1 MTFADFTR
9 IPREFHLN
17 SVRIPRPNGFHIDSI
32 RIPCRITQ
40 GFRIDSTRN
49 PRGFQADSNRISLR
63 IPHRIQCGFTHRF
76 PPGFHMDSRQISCE
90 FHAEINAKR
99 ILSHGFM
106 ARRFFVTGIRRSALI
121 RTGDRRRERKNEPR
135 TRPGVGAR
143 RPRKEVQTNE
153 YCRLDHIIQRPAN
166 ADLSDNVHN
175 IGKATRHDTG
185 DIAMRVGFPLG

>member
-49 PRGFQADSNRISLR
+49 PRGFQADSNRIALR
-63 IPHRIQCGFTHRF
+63 IPHRIQCGFTQVSTRIPDGLKADF
-76 PPGFHMDSRQISCE
+76 LRIPRRNQRQTDSFTRIHGTAILCDWNPSLRAHSNRRQT
-90 FHAEINAKR
+90 
-99 ILSHGFM
+99 
-106 ARRFFVTGIRRSALI
+106 ARK
-121 RTGDRRRERKNEPR
+121 KNEPR

-153 YCRLDHIIQRPAN
+153 YCQVDHIIQRPAN

-185 DIAMRVGFPLG
+185 DIAMRIGFPLG